1 MMTHSHVWYTWKYL
15 EYLSVSQLSHSC
27 EMTNSHVWLRY
38 TSLVRN
44 DSFVCVTEIYWETRR
59 KNLVSLSMSWV
70 SVYERLVSLSTH
82 STDSHVNDTRH
93 ESLLSVLQR
102 YTRVSWVS
110 WVSVYVSLSIRE
122 SQYTWVSVHTQQ
134 THMWMILVTRVCWV
148 WCRDIRES
156 RESRESQY
164 TWVSVYKSLSIR
176 ESQYTLNRPS
186 WRVSFTCVT
195 EIYWDSREC
204 LVRNDS
210 FVCVSEIY

>member
-110 WVSVYVSLSIRE
+110 WVSVYVSLSIQE

-134 THMWMILVTRVCWV
+134 TLVTSIIHMCDW
-148 WCRDIRES
+148 DILRLTGVS
-156 RESRESQY
+156 REKR
-164 TWVSVYKSLSIR
+164 LIR
-176 ESQYTLNRPS
+176 MCEWDILRY
-186 WRVSFTCVT
+186 T
-195 EIYWDSREC
+195 EIYWHSWDILR
-204 LVRNDS
+204 
-210 FVCVSEIY
+210 CVSNENAFQLNVCEWDTLRYTEMWGSYD